1 MSASPLRHAMW
12 QGSRPWLIWAL
23 HFFACY
29 VLLALGCDQGWG
41 MAQEHGTAPL
51 RWSLLLLTALAMMG
65 AGLCVYSGCKSVH
78 QASMLPVIQALSGAL
93 AMLAIVWTAVPL
105 WLQALCHFN

>member
-1 MSASPLRHAMW
+1 HARQRAAALAGQHGAGPVGGLLAPADGRGDVMSASPLRHAMW
-12 QGSRPWLIWAL
+12 QGGRPWLIWAL

-51 RWSLLLLTALAMMG
+51 RWSLLLLTALAMTG
-65 AGLCVYSGCKSVH
+65 AGLCVYSGCKS
-78 QASMLPVIQALSGAL
+78 
-93 AMLAIVWTAVPL
+93 
-105 WLQALCHFN
+105 